1 MHFNSSQN
9 SSTFVKSDT
18 VFVCAYAPELTW
30 NLNDRTFPW
39 ILLSITFVASPATV
53 ALNIVVVT
61 AIMKM
66 KELQTNSNLL
76 LCSLAIA
83 DLLVGTVNMPLSVA
97 ICFLMVKQ
105 VWSQRICLLD
115 ILNVYSMYCFSMSS
129 LFHLTVISWERY
141 VAVVKWIEYK
151 TIVSRRLI
159 EILKAVVWL
168 AALCLTIPALLME
181 ILGLAEK
188 ISQTL
193 YIIWCVVGTI
203 AIVTIVYFYAMVCVG
218 FRRRK
223 VSEIRRVTDLLKV
236 KLESKLAKT
245 SAILTGSLCLSFFP
259 AIAMFM
265 VGEAFPILRSSSAFL
280 LWELLMQ
287 LNSLANPLL
296 YCYRNTRVRNGVKKL
311 FRRNA
316 LPAQQEINNVRFVK
330 PNLKGSY
337 ALKENSPEFQ
347 STCKPTRFPRSASC
361 ELAVVTAHDGHLE
374 RHLMTFT
381 RCMSGSALEKKSG
394 GNFVEHRPNS
404 FKSMT
409 TTASVEVVVFGKK
422 RKLERPKQENKPCN
436 SSKVRS
442 KSCDASVNPIRFSKQ
457 LPDKDY
463 RRFSGAKKRHSSP

>member
-159 EILKAVVWL
+159 EIMKVAVWL

-181 ILGLAEK
+181 ILGLA
-188 ISQTL
+188 
-193 YIIWCVVGTI
+193 
-203 AIVTIVYFYAMVCVG
+203 
-218 FRRRK
+218 
-223 VSEIRRVTDLLKV
+223 
-236 KLESKLAKT
+236 
-245 SAILTGSLCLSFFP
+245 
-259 AIAMFM
+259 
-265 VGEAFPILRSSSAFL
+265 
-280 LWELLMQ
+280 
-287 LNSLANPLL
+287 
-296 YCYRNTRVRNGVKKL
+296 
-311 FRRNA
+311 
-316 LPAQQEINNVRFVK
+316 
-330 PNLKGSY
+330 
-337 ALKENSPEFQ
+337 
-347 STCKPTRFPRSASC
+347 
-361 ELAVVTAHDGHLE
+361 
-374 RHLMTFT
+374 
-381 RCMSGSALEKKSG
+381 
-394 GNFVEHRPNS
+394 
-404 FKSMT
+404 
-409 TTASVEVVVFGKK
+409 
-422 RKLERPKQENKPCN
+422 
-436 SSKVRS
+436 
-442 KSCDASVNPIRFSKQ
+442 
-457 LPDKDY
+457 
-463 RRFSGAKKRHSSP
+463 

>member
-18 VFVCAYAPELTW
+18 VFVCVYAPELTW

-83 DLLVGTVNMPLSVA
+83 GLLVGTVNMSLSVA

-159 EILKAVVWL
+159 EILKVVVWL
-168 AALCLTIPALLME
+168 AALCLTVPALMIE

-203 AIVTIVYFYAMVCVG
+203 AIVAIVYFCAMVCTG

-223 VSEIRRVTDLLKV
+223 VSEISRVTDLLKV

-296 YCYRNTRVRNGVKKL
+296 YCYRNSRVRNGVKKL

-316 LPAQQEINNVRFVK
+316 LPAR
-330 PNLKGSY
+330 
-337 ALKENSPEFQ
+337 
-347 STCKPTRFPRSASC
+347 
-361 ELAVVTAHDGHLE
+361 
-374 RHLMTFT
+374 
-381 RCMSGSALEKKSG
+381 
-394 GNFVEHRPNS
+394 
-404 FKSMT
+404 
-409 TTASVEVVVFGKK
+409 
-422 RKLERPKQENKPCN
+422 NK
-436 SSKVRS
+436 
-442 KSCDASVNPIRFSKQ
+442 
-457 LPDKDY
+457 
-463 RRFSGAKKRHSSP
+463 

>member
-39 ILLSITFVASPATV
+39 ILLSITFAASPATV

-159 EILKAVVWL
+159 EIMKVAVWL

-203 AIVTIVYFYAMVCVG
+203 ALVAIVYFYAMV
-218 FRRRK
+218 
-223 VSEIRRVTDLLKV
+223 
-236 KLESKLAKT
+236 
-245 SAILTGSLCLSFFP
+245 
-259 AIAMFM
+259 
-265 VGEAFPILRSSSAFL
+265 
-280 LWELLMQ
+280 
-287 LNSLANPLL
+287 
-296 YCYRNTRVRNGVKKL
+296 
-311 FRRNA
+311 
-316 LPAQQEINNVRFVK
+316 
-330 PNLKGSY
+330 
-337 ALKENSPEFQ
+337 
-347 STCKPTRFPRSASC
+347 
-361 ELAVVTAHDGHLE
+361 
-374 RHLMTFT
+374 
-381 RCMSGSALEKKSG
+381 
-394 GNFVEHRPNS
+394 
-404 FKSMT
+404 
-409 TTASVEVVVFGKK
+409 
-422 RKLERPKQENKPCN
+422 
-436 SSKVRS
+436 
-442 KSCDASVNPIRFSKQ
+442 
-457 LPDKDY
+457 
-463 RRFSGAKKRHSSP
+463 